1 MAKYKQKSMTKKSSG
16 VKSKSYAKVYKKKK
30 KIGVGGKVGAYNYK
44 GKKTPYER
52 RMADRKILKKKGIR
66 PKKSLGSPNRSAGER
81 ERASGSRFVEKVRK
95 AEKTNPELWKK
106 VQEEVNAPNYK
117 TNSSAKPKHRATI
130 TYLKQGGGYKI
141 KKKK

>member
-30 KIGVGGKVGAYNYK
+30 KIKL
-44 GKKTPYER
+44 TPYEQ
-52 RMADRKILKKKGIR
+52 RMSDRKKLKKRNIR
-66 PKKSLGSPNRSAGER
+66 PKKSLGMSWRSGLEKEQR
-81 ERASGSRFVEKVRK
+81 SGTRFVEKVRK